1 MPAVFKLH
9 GVEIEISDDSSE
21 SLVRE
26 IVHRDGRK
34 VAGKVLQTFK
44 RTDEVTAESAAI
56 GWAKARRI
64 KAAADEAKAVD
75 EADGGKRKK
84 KG

>member
-1 MPAVFKLH
+1 MPATFKLH

-26 IVHRDGRK
+26 IVHREGRK
-34 VAGKVLQTFK
+34 VAGKTLQTFK
-44 RTDEVTAESAAI
+44 RTKDLTAESAAI
-56 GWAKARRI
+56 QWAKERR
-64 KAAADEAKAVD
+64 KKLAADEAKVD
-75 EADGGKRKK
+75 EPDGGKRKK

>member
-1 MPAVFKLH
+1 MPATFKLH

-26 IVHRDGRK
+26 IVHREGRK
-34 VAGKVLQTFK
+34 VGGKTLQTFK
-44 RTDEVTAESAAI
+44 RTKDLTAESAAI
-56 GWAKARRI
+56 QWAKERR
-64 KAAADEAKAVD
+64 KKLAADEAKPEPDAN
-75 EADGGKRKK
+75 KRKK